1 MKSFRY
7 MVNQHPSH
15 PTVCFSVPTGN
26 IMSNN
31 LASVNLVNVPMAPRR
46 MPPFFTYWQIHTL
59 PVLTNPSRVCSLLS
73 VLCLITKFLV
83 MMLPMLMPIH
93 QVISLHQL
101 LFLLMI
107 NILSSMK
114 LDIKRNLIA
123 VLFYLFSKLSK
134 VTQNQDVFGKKI
146 SILFSFLQNL
156 VFKLPPIADAFTV

>member
-1 MKSFRY
+1 MKSFRC
-7 MVNQHPSH
+7 MVNQHPSR

-26 IMSNN
+26 IISNS
-31 LASVNLVNVPMAPRR
+31 LESISLVNVPMAPRGP
-46 MPPFFTYWQIHTL
+46 PPFFTYWKIHTP
-59 PVLTNPSRVCSLLS
+59 PVLINPSSVYSLLS

-134 VTQNQDVFGKKI
+134 ITQN
-146 SILFSFLQNL
+146 
-156 VFKLPPIADAFTV
+156 